1 VIVAD
6 ASAVLEILLRTPKA
20 EVLDDLLLSSSAVLH
35 APHLIDVEVT
45 QALRRLVLSGHL
57 AEPRAAQA
65 IDDLRGIRI
74 ERHAHGDFIRR
85 AWQLRS
91 AMTAY
96 DAMYVALAEA
106 LEAPLVTCDAKLS
119 RAQGHGAVI
128 RAV

>member
-6 ASAVLEILLRTPKA
+6 ASAAPEILLRTSKA
-20 EVLDDLLLSSSAVLH
+20 RVLDDLLLSSGAALH
-35 APHLIDVEVT
+35 APQLIDVEVT
-45 QALRRLVLSGHL
+45 QALRRLVLSGDL
-57 AEPRAAQA
+57 DELRAAQA

-74 ERHAHGDFIRR
+74 ERHAHGDFVRR

-91 AMTAY
+91 ATTAC

-106 LEAPLVTCDAKLS
+106 LEAPLVTCDVKLS
-119 RAQGHGAVI
+119 RARGHGAVI

>member
-1 VIVAD
+1 MIVAD

-20 EVLDDLLLSSSAVLH
+20 EVLDDLLLSSTAALH
-35 APHLIDVEVT
+35 APHLIDVEIT
-45 QALRRLVLSGHL
+45 QALRRLVLSGDL
-57 AEPRAAQA
+57 GERRAVQA
-65 IDDLRGIRI
+65 IDDLRGLRI
-74 ERHAHGDFIRR
+74 ERHAHRDFVMR

-106 LEAPLVTCDAKLS
+106 LEAPLVTCDVKLS
-119 RAQGHGAVI
+119 RAHGHCAII

>member
-1 VIVAD
+1 MIVAD

-20 EVLDDLLLSSSAVLH
+20 EILDDLLLSSTAALH

-45 QALRRLVLSGHL
+45 QTLRRLVLSGDL
-57 AEPRAAQA
+57 GERRAVQA
-65 IDDLRGIRI
+65 IDDFRGIRI
-74 ERHAHGDFIRR
+74 ERHAHMDFVMR

-106 LEAPLVTCDAKLS
+106 LEAPLVTCDVKLS
-119 RAQGHGAVI
+119 RAHGHGAII